1 MYDLTQISDRL
12 YAARLHSK
20 IGCLADNDVYTEL
33 VKPLGRLESIRD
45 DTNRLL
51 YCDMCALYVAS
62 QLYGVNFEW
71 LCGGASP
78 EEAYN
83 TAQKAL
89 SAGDINTL
97 LEKTRKNL
105 HDSASYLLQYS
116 GMSINRFANY
126 IGTATTSVTRC
137 TDEDGLRVPVL
148 VICKMANAFKLPISW
163 FVREHAQDAK
173 ERDEIQRSIKEAGIR
188 MSRRDI
194 ISKGDST
201 QDTIEQLTHKRHSA
215 DAARMLDLQDTPV
228 QGAALLGM
236 LHGLNPFCYE
246 VKHDSTLIYS
256 TCERCL
262 YDLNKLAARL
272 TLANAAKHNILL
284 SPQLPDTPFYE
295 ALVVSDT
302 NMIGQLELLTLSRA
316 YALAQTLS
324 VDVEWLCGKGT
335 DYIVPAYVCASV
347 LKARENYEYAFRK
360 MLGTRL
366 SVVRHRLNYS
376 LRDFEDLTGISRTT
390 LSNLEKLNAISTL
403 TLVAACRLS
412 VTTGIP
418 LNWFC
423 GEGTI
428 DAGLERLTPTPKDKR
443 HRAPRKKCERAA
455 ADNALVMTAV

>member
-51 YCDMCALYVAS
+51 YCDMCALYAAS
-62 QLYGVNFEW
+62 QLYGVDFEW
-71 LCGGASP
+71 LCGGGSCDT
-78 EEAYN
+78 AY
-83 TAQKAL
+83 TTQKAL
-89 SAGDINTL
+89 SAGDIDTL

-105 HDSASYLLQYS
+105 HESAQYLLQYS

-137 TDEDGLRVPVL
+137 TADDAQRVPVL
-148 VICKMANAFKLPISW
+148 VICKMANAFNLSISW
-163 FVREHAQDAK
+163 FVTEHARDEK
-173 ERDEIQRSIKEAGIR
+173 KRDEIQRSIKEAGIH

-194 ISKGDST
+194 ISKGSST
-201 QDTIEQLTHKRHSA
+201 QDTIEQLTHKKHSA
-215 DAARMLDLQDTPV
+215 AAAKLLDLQDTPV

-236 LHGLNPFCYE
+236 LHGLDPECY
-246 VKHDSTLIYS
+246 VIKHSDTLVYS
-256 TCERCL
+256 TCERCV

-272 TLANAAKHNILL
+272 TLANAAKHNILS

-302 NMIGQLELLTLSRA
+302 NMIGQLELLTLSRT

-335 DYIVPAYVCASV
+335 DYIMPAYVCASV

-366 SVVRHRLNYS
+366 YVVRHRLNYS
-376 LRDFEDLTGISRTT
+376 LRDFEELTGISRTT
-390 LSNLEKLNAISTL
+390 LSNLEKLNAVSTL
-403 TLVAACRLS
+403 TLGAACRLS

-428 DAGLERLTPTPKDKR
+428 DAGLERLTVTPKDKK
-443 HRAPRKKCERAA
+443 HRAPRKKCEQTAI
-455 ADNALVMTAV
+455 DKALVMTAV